1 MKPKSKPSTK
11 SNEKI
16 VRMRIVCVDPLEHTK
31 HNAIFGVQDKKRVE
45 HEGVKQS
52 NGDIHY
58 DIEVRAK
65 CDVVDSINRFDL
77 PETKKPNFLGPWTN
91 GTRDKRFLYLSWKSI
106 NPKNPSPWTRRMKIH
121 LSSITWEQV
130 EEVDRVEHGALEVR
144 VAGRD
149 YEGAPA
155 CGSVSLGEGW
165 MVCNI
170 PGFKPIQPTN

>member
-1 MKPKSKPSTK
+1 
-11 SNEKI
+11 
-16 VRMRIVCVDPLEHTK
+16 
-31 HNAIFGVQDKKRVE
+31 
-45 HEGVKQS
+45 
-52 NGDIHY
+52 
-58 DIEVRAK
+58 
-65 CDVVDSINRFDL
+65 
-77 PETKKPNFLGPWTN
+77 
-91 GTRDKRFLYLSWKSI
+91 
-106 NPKNPSPWTRRMKIH
+106 MKIH

>member
-91 GTRDKRFLYLSWKSI
+91 GKPATNDSSTCRGNQS
-106 NPKNPSPWTRRMKIH
+106 TRRTH
-121 LSSITWEQV
+121 
-130 EEVDRVEHGALEVR
+130 R
-144 VAGRD
+144 
-149 YEGAPA
+149 
-155 CGSVSLGEGW
+155 
-165 MVCNI
+165 
-170 PGFKPIQPTN
+170 PGHAA